1 MILKSNIL
9 VFLCFVHV
17 CAFSNVN
24 SDTIN
29 KIDPVNGRKV
39 GYWIVTGSMA
49 KIEGYNS
56 EAKVEEGVY
65 VNSRKNGLWTKY
77 WPNGNLKSK
86 IKYKNGRSFG
96 DYITFFENGN
106 VEEKGEMNGG
116 LLQGNYELYWPNGKI
131 RQEKKFNLYGNP
143 EGEVSFY
150 YANGQPE
157 LKFEV
162 ADGKETGDAIW
173 YYENGDVKKEVVY
186 ADGIA
191 TSTKE
196 FKEVHAH
203 KEIVDPLIEKGP
215 KIFGEFNNANTG
227 LIDNYGKTYDKD
239 KNILMDG
246 EFKNN
251 FLYNG
256 RLYVYD
262 EFGLLK
268 EIKVFKNGVYVGHGI
283 IGK

>member
-1 MILKSNIL
+1 M
-9 VFLCFVHV
+9 VFS
-17 CAFSNVN
+17 AMN

-29 KIDPVNGRKV
+29 KINPENGRKT
-39 GYWIVTGSMA
+39 GYWIITGSMS
-49 KIEGYNS
+49 KIQGYSS
-56 EAKVEEGVY
+56 ESKVEEGVY
-65 VNSRKNGLWTKY
+65 VNSRKNGLWIKY
-77 WPNGNLKSK
+77 WPNGNVKSK

-96 DYITFFENGN
+96 DYLTYFQNGN
-106 VEEKGEMNGG
+106 VEEKGVMNGG
-116 LLQGNYELYWPNGKI
+116 LLQGSFELYWPNGQI
-131 RQEKKFNLYGNP
+131 RQEKEFNSYGNP
-143 EGEVSFY
+143 EGKVSFY

-162 ADGKETGDAIW
+162 INGKETGDATW
-173 YYENGDVKKEVVY
+173 FYENGDVKKEIIY
-186 ADGIA
+186 ADGVA

-203 KEIVDPLIEKGP
+203 KEIKDPLIEKGP
-215 KIFGEFNNANTG
+215 KISGDFNNSNSS

-251 FLYNG
+251 YLYNG
-256 RLYVYD
+256 RHYIYD

-268 EIKVFKNGVYVGHGI
+268 EIKVFKNGVYVGNGI
-283 IGK
+283 MGK

>member
-1 MILKSNIL
+1 LVKKFFIL
-9 VFLCFVHV
+9 VFIWSIHFNG
-17 CAFSNVN
+17 FSNIT

-29 KIDPVNGRKV
+29 KINPVNGRKT

-49 KIEGYNS
+49 EINGYNS
-56 EAKVEEGVY
+56 ESKVEEGVY
-65 VNSRKNGLWTKY
+65 INSRKNGLWIKY

-96 DYITFFENGN
+96 DYITFFQNGKI
-106 VEEKGEMNGG
+106 EEKGKMNGG
-116 LLQGNYELYWPNGKI
+116 LLQGGYELYWPNGKI
-131 RQEKKFNLYGNP
+131 RQEKKFNVYGNS
-143 EGEVSFY
+143 EGKVSFY

-157 LKFEV
+157 LTFEV
-162 ADGKETGDAIW
+162 IDGKENGDAIW
-173 YYENGDVKKEVVY
+173 FYENGDVKKEIVY
-186 ADGIA
+186 ADGLA
-191 TSTKE
+191 TSTNE
-196 FKEVHAH
+196 YKEVHAH
-203 KEIVDPLIEKGP
+203 KDINDPLIEKGP
-215 KIFGEFNNANTG
+215 KLLGEFNNANTG
-227 LIDNYGKTYDKD
+227 LTDNYGKTYDKD

-256 RLYVYD
+256 RHYVYD

-268 EIKVFKNGVYVGHGI
+268 EIKVFKNGVYVGNGI